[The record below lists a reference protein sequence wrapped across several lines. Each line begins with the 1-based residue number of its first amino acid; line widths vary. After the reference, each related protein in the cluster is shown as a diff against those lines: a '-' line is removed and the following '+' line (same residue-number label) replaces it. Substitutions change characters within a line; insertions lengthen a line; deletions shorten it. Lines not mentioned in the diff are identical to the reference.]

1 MILRHSP
8 RLEFTWPYFHVVR
21 HDRNALIVAVLTVVL
36 QLLSEKARITLTPR
50 RRLRTTG
57 RPGSQAADRHEKDVP
72 PIQVVHSLN
81 YSILQ

>member
-1 MILRHSP
+1 MGK
-8 RLEFTWPYFHVVR
+8 
-21 HDRNALIVAVLTVVL
+21 ATVVL
-36 QLLSEKARITLTPR
+36 QLFKRKSPDKSLTPR